1 MQGPGRGGVRPWR
14 GGGALPRD
22 AEASPKSLQN
32 RLVHRPFAGFFSC
45 LTQSLMKLYDTMSRT
60 VRELA
65 PRDGRTFRFYCCGPT
80 VYGPAH
86 IGNFRTFVL
95 QDVFRRSL
103 ELSGCPTFHVRN
115 LTDVDDKTIRD
126 SQAAGKPL
134 KDFTDFWRDRFHADC
149 AKLNLL
155 PPHLEPS
162 AVAHIPHQI
171 AMIAELMEK
180 GHAYASS
187 DGSVYYRV
195 SSFPPYGR
203 LSRLDQRELREGA
216 SGAVADDEYDK
227 DSVSDFALWKAR
239 REEDGENYWDS
250 PWGPGRPGWHLE
262 CSAMCREYLGDS
274 FDLHSGGVDLVF
286 PHHENEIAQSEAC
299 TGQAMADHWFH
310 LTHLLVD
317 GGKMSKSA
325 GNFYT
330 LDQIEKAGFTAAE
343 LRYVLISA
351 HYRQPL
357 NFVAKDA
364 SGKETFPALQGAR
377 QALLKIAKADAA
389 LAERAGESRGPD
401 EATLR
406 RAEGASFAAAFE
418 ALQNDLNTPEALGK
432 VFTALKSLAI
442 ESLSPEEARCER
454 LGLHRVLAAL
464 GLVLPTI
471 EASAQ
476 EVPDEVTTLAEQRFL
491 AKQSKNWAEADRLR
505 DEITALGWVV
515 KDTKEGYEL
524 CPKN

>member
-1 MQGPGRGGVRPWR
+1 
-14 GGGALPRD
+14 
-22 AEASPKSLQN
+22 
-32 RLVHRPFAGFFSC
+32 
-45 LTQSLMKLYDTMSRT
+45 MKLFDTMSRT

-95 QDVFRRSL
+95 QDVFRRCL
-103 ELSGCPTFHVRN
+103 ELSGTTTFHVRN

-126 SQAAGKPL
+126 SRAAGQSL
-134 KDFTDFWRDRFHADC
+134 RAFTDHWRDRFHEDC
-149 AKLNLL
+149 GKLNLL
-155 PPHLEPS
+155 RPHLEPS

-180 GHAYASS
+180 GHAYTSP

-195 SSFPPYGR
+195 ASFKDYGR

-216 SGAVADDEYDK
+216 SGAVAVAEDEYDK

-239 REEDGENYWDS
+239 RPEDGENHWES
-250 PWGPGRPGWHLE
+250 PWGQGRPGWHLE
-262 CSAMCREYLGDS
+262 CSAMCREYLGDH

-299 TGQAMADHWFH
+299 TGQTMADHWFH

-330 LDQIEKAGFTAAE
+330 LDQLEGAGFSPAE
-343 LRYVLISA
+343 LRHVLISA

-364 SGKETFPALQGAR
+364 DGRETFPALQGAR
-377 QALLKIAKADAA
+377 QALQRLAKFDAA
-389 LAERAGESRGPD
+389 LAAKSGSTGIPTYESLCGSGD
-401 EATLR
+401 
-406 RAEGASFAAAFE
+406 GASFSAAFE
-418 ALQNDLNTPEALGK
+418 ALENDLNTPDSLGRI
-432 VFTALKSLAI
+432 FTAIKSLDVG
-442 ESLSPEEARCER
+442 SLAPDRARRER
-454 LGLHRVLAAL
+454 FGFHRVLAAL
-464 GLVLPTI
+464 GLVLPPVGGDEPV
-471 EASAQ
+471 EAPE
-476 EVPDEVTTLAEQRFL
+476 EVATLAERRRA
-491 AKQSKNWAEADRLR
+491 AKAAKDWPEADRLR
-505 DEITALGWVV
+505 EEISSLGWEV
-515 KDTKEGYEL
+515 KDTREGYEL